1 MTFKEQKN
9 LWKVVYPDEYQL
21 HMTVA
26 PIDIN
31 ETDKKVVYMD
41 DLEKRKRAYGI
52 CGECDEPGTGEEW
65 CQPCNS
71 KRFKENFKNWTSGNK
86 DIDELIQQSQINAIH
101 YKRCIEWI
109 PFENFYDVTYI
120 TRGGLG
126 KIFSAKWPEGYIE
139 SWNIENEKWE
149 RWSNVMVALKS
160 LDDSSGMSTEF
171 VNEIKSHLQIHLWD
185 IIQCYGI
192 TQDPVTKDYMMVLKY
207 CKDGN
212 LRNFLNNSGKNMDY
226 GDKIG
231 FLSEII
237 RGLIDIHHAEKVHKD
252 FHSGNILFNKAPYI
266 SDLGMCQP
274 VNNGKQ
280 SIKQERVYGVLPY
293 MAPEV
298 LCGQQYTKAADI
310 YSFGIVMN
318 EFISEETPYENVPND
333 HILAIAIC
341 KGLRPEIS
349 KDTPKLLA
357 DLIIKCWDANAENR
371 PTAKEVHHILK
382 KLNREKFK
390 PKSTIYSQIKG
401 CEKIR
406 KIKLSKEK
414 PKINIT
420 HPQAVYTSRFL
431 NFKNLPNPINS
442 SNLSLFQDGSG
453 IIQLISK
460 NIKEI
465 SISECYDCEID
476 KSKYVDCEI
485 DKNEFN
491 CIIVL
496 TKPEN

>member
-1 MTFKEQKN
+1 MEMQKEVYKNEKPVN

-21 HMTVA
+21 HMTLS

-31 ETDKKVVYMD
+31 ETDDKVVYMD
-41 DLEKRKRAYGI
+41 DLEKRKKAYGI
-52 CGECDEPGTGEEW
+52 CGECKKPGTGEEW
-65 CQPCNS
+65 CQPCNA
-71 KRFKENFKNWTSGNK
+71 KKFEDNFKNWTSGNK

-109 PFENFYDVTYI
+109 PFEKFQDVTYI

-126 KIFSAKWPEGYIE
+126 KIFSAQWPEGYIE
-139 SWNIENEKWE
+139 SWDIENERWE
-149 RWSNVMVALKS
+149 RWANVTVALKS
-160 LDDSSGMSTEF
+160 LDDSSDMSAEF

-192 TQDPVTKDYMMVLKY
+192 TQDPETKDFMMVLKY

-212 LRNFLNNSGKNMDY
+212 LREFLKKSGKNMDY

-252 FHSGNILFNKAPYI
+252 LHSGNILFNKAPYI

-274 VNNGKQ
+274 ANNEKQ
-280 SIKQERVYGVLPY
+280 SDKREGVYGVLPY

-298 LCGQQYTKAADI
+298 LCGRPYTKAADI

-318 EFISEETPYENVPND
+318 EFISEETPYESEAHN
-333 HILAIAIC
+333 HMLAVQIC

-357 DLIIKCWDANAENR
+357 DLITECWDADPENR
-371 PTAKEVHHILK
+371 PTAKEVHHLLK
-382 KLNREKFK
+382 KMNRAKFK
-390 PKSTIYSQIKG
+390 EKSEIYKQIKE
-401 CEKIR
+401 CEEVR
-406 KIKLSKEK
+406 KKKLSNEI
-414 PKINIT
+414 PKIVQS
-420 HPQAVYTSRFL
+420 HPHAVYTSRYL
-431 NFKNLPNPINS
+431 NFKNLPKPIN
-442 SNLSLFQDGSG
+442 SNLSL
-453 IIQLISK
+453 SK
-460 NIKEI
+460 SAIVLRSADVREEPV
-465 SISECYDCEID
+465 SEC
-476 KSKYVDCEI
+476 VDCGI
-485 DKNEFN
+485 HR
-491 CIIVL
+491 
-496 TKPEN
+496 